1 MTAVWHSGC
10 KFTLRKVLFCPA
22 AKDPVPN
29 SPKAPS
35 NDQSR
40 QKQLDKPSGVF
51 SPDVSISSGET
62 QSEQHSEG
70 YRSAAAAPASKQ
82 KSAAEAAKQAEP
94 SAQSK
99 AKPKRGRA
107 PKLAKQDAAM
117 HAVPAERGVSNLNG
131 SQSAEAEA
139 AAAGEPKAKRKK
151 AVYATQHALP
161 LASANGSAGLHSA
174 PDVAEVDVI
183 GSESPQLQAAQAQSG
198 KRATVQ
204 RPEEL
209 TCARARPW
217 TEAWRRKPATSHVN
231 APAGVE
237 EHQAQQVQAAVQPAP
252 VHAPVTAAAAAADA
266 AKVADSRGHMGS
278 TGGPHVAHPE
288 QDSSAQRAAG
298 QDQSSLVQ
306 QQQPRHTTQP
316 VVAHHQAPMQVL
328 QPQHKQVAHA
338 QQSRTSK
345 PVDVRNSHEQLGNGS
360 HGQTSS
366 EHMAAAQDAAVDAGH
381 TGESSGAGDMYIKSH
396 MHAAPAD
403 AGQRS
408 KSSHRG
414 RHDKPA
420 C

>member
-1 MTAVWHSGC
+1 M
-10 KFTLRKVLFCPA
+10 FCPA
-22 AKDPVPN
+22 ATNSAPN

-40 QKQLDKPSGVF
+40 QQELDKPSGVFSPDVF

-62 QSEQHSEG
+62 QSQQHSEG
-70 YRSAAAAPASKQ
+70 YRSAAAAPARKQ
-82 KSAAEAAKQAEP
+82 KSAAETATAAKQAEP

-107 PKLAKQDAAM
+107 PKVAKQDAAT
-117 HAVPAERGVSNLNG
+117 HAVPADRGASNLND
-131 SQSAEAEA
+131 SQLAEPET

-151 AVYATQHALP
+151 AVYATKHALP

-174 PDVAEVDVI
+174 PDTAEVDVI
-183 GSESPQLQAAQAQSG
+183 GNDAPQLQAGQAQNHE
-198 KRATVQ
+198 RATVH
-204 RPEEL
+204 RLEEL

-237 EHQAQQVQAAVQPAP
+237 EHQAQQVQAAVHPAP
-252 VHAPVTAAAAAADA
+252 VHVPVTTAAAA
-266 AKVADSRGHMGS
+266 AKVADSRGHVGS
-278 TGGPHVAHPE
+278 TGRPHVAHSE
-288 QDSSAQRAAG
+288 QDNSAHPIAG
-298 QDQSSLVQ
+298 QGHSSMLHQ
-306 QQQPRHTTQP
+306 QQLRHTTGNSPAQP
-316 VVAHHQAPMQVL
+316 VVPHHQDPMQVL
-328 QPQHKQVAHA
+328 QPQPKHVAHA
-338 QQSRTSK
+338 QRSRTSK
-345 PVDVRNSHEQLGNGS
+345 PQDDDDPHQQLGNGS
-360 HGQTSS
+360 HGGTGG

-381 TGESSGAGDMYIKSH
+381 TGESFGAGDMSIKSS

-414 RHDKPA
+414 GHALRA
-420 C
+420 VFT